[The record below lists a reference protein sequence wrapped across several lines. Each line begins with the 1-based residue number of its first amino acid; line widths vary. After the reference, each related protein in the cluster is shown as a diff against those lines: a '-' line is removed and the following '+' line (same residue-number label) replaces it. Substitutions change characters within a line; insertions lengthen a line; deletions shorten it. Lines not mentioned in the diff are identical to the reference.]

1 MKKTCLFIITIL
13 VLILCGCSSETD
25 GWKTIYIP
33 KCGTIKIPAEWDYYV
48 ENETMYIMKNESP
61 IMISYQR
68 TGETESNSYFSSFR
82 YIDTI
87 TSAVLSN
94 SAIYGK
100 AKYSYLD
107 DEIERYYLYLSSP
120 HDDVYIE
127 FVVWDEEIDKDFLVK
142 IAKTFVIEH
151 S

>member
-33 KCGTIKIPAEWDYYV
+33 KCGTIKIPPEWDYYV

-61 IMISYQR
+61 IMISYNI
-68 TGETESNSYFSSFR
+68 TEETHSNSYFSDFR

-87 TSAVLSN
+87 TSAGLSN

-107 DEIERYYLYLSSP
+107 DEIERYFLNLGSIKEEY
-120 HDDVYIE
+120 E
-127 FVVWDEEIDKDFLVK
+127 FLVWNEEIDKELLVK
-142 IAKTFVIEH
+142 IAKTFVMEH

>member
-107 DEIERYYLYLSSP
+107 DEIERYFLNLGSIKEEY
-120 HDDVYIE
+120 E
-127 FVVWDEEIDKDFLVK
+127 FLVWNEEIDKELLVK
-142 IAKTFVIEH
+142 IAKTFVMEH

>member
-1 MKKTCLFIITIL
+1 MKKMCLFIITIL

-33 KCGTIKIPAEWDYYV
+33 KCGTIKIPPEWDYYV

-61 IMISYQR
+61 IMISYNI
-68 TGETESNSYFSSFR
+68 TEETYSNSYFSDFR

-107 DEIERYYLYLSSP
+107 DEIERYFLNLGSIKEEY
-120 HDDVYIE
+120 E
-127 FVVWDEEIDKDFLVK
+127 FLVWNEEIDKELLVK
-142 IAKTFVIEH
+142 IAKTFVMEH